1 LIVINKPS
9 IAEHAS
15 LEQDM
20 AGDIRYCA
28 DVLDSSPADAARS
41 LGWMKGR
48 LLTQFV
54 AFNELAFPNYL
65 KISGMEVEE
74 AGDIIEKHVGVN
86 HQLVALKPYLS
97 QEETTSDKKVSK
109 ITAETQYAA
118 MVIVMQSAVDPDT
131 SIFGINHPYNT
142 DAIFDRN
149 TSQLHEHMEVSEL
162 DLGLLHT
169 KEINALKALRNDFAE
184 SSEAIIERLDGKM
197 LRFRLPTN

>member
-1 LIVINKPS
+1 MRFPEDAVDIFLDHDGLRATDGQPIVYPQDNSLHIVLQSGLIVINKPS

-97 QEETTSDKKVSK
+97 Q
-109 ITAETQYAA
+109 
-118 MVIVMQSAVDPDT
+118 
-131 SIFGINHPYNT
+131 
-142 DAIFDRN
+142 
-149 TSQLHEHMEVSEL
+149 
-162 DLGLLHT
+162 
-169 KEINALKALRNDFAE
+169 
-184 SSEAIIERLDGKM
+184 
-197 LRFRLPTN
+197 